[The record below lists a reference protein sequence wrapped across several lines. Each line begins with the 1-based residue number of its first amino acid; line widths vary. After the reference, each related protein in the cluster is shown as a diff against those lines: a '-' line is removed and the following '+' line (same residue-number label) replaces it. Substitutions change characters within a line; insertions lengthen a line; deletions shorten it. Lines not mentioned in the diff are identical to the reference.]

1 MRHVSWGLLVTSRPF
16 HFVIEWWTNLNWSK
30 VSAILSLLR
39 RGLFVLWGGFCVV
52 GRLGR
57 KKKRTHRPPR
67 AFYFFDYWYFD
78 GDTQRE
84 PLRRREG
91 LPYLPCHRI
100 FKSCKPGVEIWE
112 QMRFF
117 IRSWPEEALIRNKVQ
132 PVKFRWYEHWGGGGG
147 REGEGGWST
156 ERVRIYSVSE
166 FRESVRA
173 FFPQGQG
180 KLFLLSVL
188 SGYP

>member
-1 MRHVSWGLLVTSRPF
+1 MGPCSISRPKSACGQLSPSSSSKHRLYCYLRAFPLIEIDEAMRHVSWGLLVTSRPF
-16 HFVIEWWTNLNWSK
+16 HFVIWMMNQLK
-30 VSAILSLLR
+30 LVQ
-39 RGLFVLWGGFCVV
+39 GV
-52 GRLGR
+52 G
-57 KKKRTHRPPR
+57 H
-67 AFYFFDYWYFD
+67 
-78 GDTQRE
+78 
-84 PLRRREG
+84 
-91 LPYLPCHRI
+91 PYLPCHRI

>member
-1 MRHVSWGLLVTSRPF
+1 MRPCSISRPKSACGQLSPSSSSKHRLYCYLRAFPFIGIDEAMRHVSWGLLVTSRPF
-16 HFVIEWWTNLNWSK
+16 HFVIWVMNQLK
-30 VSAILSLLR
+30 LVQ
-39 RGLFVLWGGFCVV
+39 GV
-52 GRLGR
+52 G
-57 KKKRTHRPPR
+57 H
-67 AFYFFDYWYFD
+67 
-78 GDTQRE
+78 
-84 PLRRREG
+84 
-91 LPYLPCHRI
+91 PYLPCHRI

-166 FRESVRA
+166 FRENRGLVA
-173 FFPQGQG
+173 FFKKQIT
-180 KLFLLSVL
+180 
-188 SGYP
+188 